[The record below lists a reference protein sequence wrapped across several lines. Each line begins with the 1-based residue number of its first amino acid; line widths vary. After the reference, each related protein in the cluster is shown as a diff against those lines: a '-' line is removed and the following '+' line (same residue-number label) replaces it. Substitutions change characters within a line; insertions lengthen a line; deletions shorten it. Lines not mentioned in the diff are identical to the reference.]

1 MLDRVVS
8 VRGVG
13 DAGKQGCFARR
24 QIFRALG
31 EVVLGCG
38 LDPILRRPELRH
50 IEVAVE
56 DLVFAP
62 LFLKGDGDLGLAE
75 FPNERGFGRCL
86 NRLVIAALESVH
98 EQSVLHVLLG
108 ERRSA
113 LKALSGNVGDEGA
126 ERALRVESVVLVKA
140 TVLDRH
146 HSVLKIFVD
155 LVERHHD
162 AVLGVEGREQAAI
175 GRLDA

>member
-1 MLDRVVS
+1 M
-8 VRGVG
+8 
-13 DAGKQGCFARR
+13 
-24 QIFRALG
+24 
-31 EVVLGCG
+31 LGCG
-38 LDPILRRPELRH
+38 LDPILRRSELRYVE
-50 IEVAVE
+50 IAVE
-56 DLVFAP
+56 DFVLAP

-113 LKALSGNVGDEGA
+113 LKALSGKVGDEGA
-126 ERALRVESVVLVKA
+126 ERSLRVETVVLVEA
-140 TVLDRH
+140 AVLDRH
-146 HSVLKIFVD
+146 YGVLKIFVD